1 MHGQIMN
8 GSDSVVVFGIIN
20 ITKCFKYMNSC
31 PGLWHALRQWDNL
44 HYHNVLLEL
53 FFLRIH
59 YHMQNKWIYMTLLM
73 RFNWKQLPMWW
84 NKWTGWGVIFW
95 HEGNKNESTTFYI
108 WCWAQIIDL
117 QRISV
122 ECILKNHQRKKPWDP
137 YQLIAT
143 VLLNEVDFFLH
154 ESMRNMMARDSFLHL
169 RLSLL
174 INAL

>member
-1 MHGQIMN
+1 MFQIYEFLPGAVTRTKTMGQ
-8 GSDSVVVFGIIN
+8 STLSQCAFRA
-20 ITKCFKYMNSC
+20 F
-31 PGLWHALRQWDNL
+31 
-44 HYHNVLLEL
+44 

-84 NKWTGWGVIFW
+84 NKWTGWGGGGW

-108 WCWAQIIDL
+108 WCSAQIIDL

-143 VLLNEVDFFLH
+143 VLLNEVDFVLH

>member
-1 MHGQIMN
+1 MFQIYEFLP
-8 GSDSVVVFGIIN
+8 GAVTR
-20 ITKCFKYMNSC
+20 TK
-31 PGLWHALRQWDNL
+31 QWDNL

-59 YHMQNKWIYMTLLM
+59 YHMQNKRTYMTLLM

-84 NKWTGWGVIFW
+84 NKWTGWGGVIFW

-108 WCWAQIIDL
+108 WCSAQIIDF

-143 VLLNEVDFFLH
+143 LLLNEVDFVLH

>member
-31 PGLWHALRQWDNL
+31 PGLWHALEQWDNL

-53 FFLRIH
+53 FFFFEYTTICKTKGHTWLYWWDLTENNYLCDEINELDWGGGDMKGMKMKVQPFTSGAERRLST
-59 YHMQNKWIYMTLLM
+59 YKEFRWNA
-73 RFNWKQLPMWW
+73 FWK
-84 NKWTGWGVIFW
+84 TIR
-95 HEGNKNESTTFYI
+95 E
-108 WCWAQIIDL
+108 
-117 QRISV
+117 
-122 ECILKNHQRKKPWDP
+122 KKPWDP

-143 VLLNEVDFFLH
+143 VLLNEVDFVLH

>member
-1 MHGQIMN
+1 MFQIYEFLP
-8 GSDSVVVFGIIN
+8 GAVTR
-20 ITKCFKYMNSC
+20 TK
-31 PGLWHALRQWDNL
+31 QWDNL

-59 YHMQNKWIYMTLLM
+59 YHMQNKRIYMTLLM

-84 NKWTGWGVIFW
+84 NKWTGWVFDMKGIKMKVQPFTSGAQHRLSTYKEFRWNAFW
-95 HEGNKNESTTFYI
+95 KTIRE
-108 WCWAQIIDL
+108 
-117 QRISV
+117 
-122 ECILKNHQRKKPWDP
+122 KKPWDP

>member
-1 MHGQIMN
+1 MKG
-8 GSDSVVVFGIIN
+8 
-20 ITKCFKYMNSC
+20 
-31 PGLWHALRQWDNL
+31 
-44 HYHNVLLEL
+44 
-53 FFLRIH
+53 
-59 YHMQNKWIYMTLLM
+59 
-73 RFNWKQLPMWW
+73 
-84 NKWTGWGVIFW
+84 
-95 HEGNKNESTTFYI
+95 TTFYI

-143 VLLNEVDFFLH
+143 VLLNEVDFVLH

>member
-31 PGLWHALRQWDNL
+31 PGLWHALKQWDNL

-59 YHMQNKWIYMTLLM
+59 YHMQNKRTYMTLLM

-84 NKWTGWGVIFW
+84 NKWTGWGGGVDMKGIKMKVQPFTSGAQHRLSTYKEFRWNAFW
-95 HEGNKNESTTFYI
+95 KTIRE
-108 WCWAQIIDL
+108 
-117 QRISV
+117 
-122 ECILKNHQRKKPWDP
+122 KKPWDP

>member
-1 MHGQIMN
+1 MFQIYEFLP
-8 GSDSVVVFGIIN
+8 GAVTR
-20 ITKCFKYMNSC
+20 TK
-31 PGLWHALRQWDNL
+31 QWDNL

-59 YHMQNKWIYMTLLM
+59 YHMQNKRIYMTLLM

-108 WCWAQIIDL
+108 WCSAQIIDL

-122 ECILKNHQRKKPWDP
+122 ECILKNHQRKKTLRSVPTDSN
-137 YQLIAT
+137 T
-143 VLLNEVDFFLH
+143 VIEWSRFFFYMKACVIWWL
-154 ESMRNMMARDSFLHL
+154 ETVFY
-169 RLSLL
+169 
-174 INAL
+174 I

>member
-1 MHGQIMN
+1 MGQSTLSQCAFRAFFFFEYTTICK
-8 GSDSVVVFGIIN
+8 
-20 ITKCFKYMNSC
+20 TK
-31 PGLWHALRQWDNL
+31 GQ
-44 HYHNVLLEL
+44 
-53 FFLRIH
+53 
-59 YHMQNKWIYMTLLM
+59 M

-108 WCWAQIIDL
+108 WCSAQIIDL

-143 VLLNEVDFFLH
+143 VLLNEVDFVLH

>member
-1 MHGQIMN
+1 MN
-8 GSDSVVVFGIIN
+8 
-20 ITKCFKYMNSC
+20 
-31 PGLWHALRQWDNL
+31 
-44 HYHNVLLEL
+44 
-53 FFLRIH
+53 
-59 YHMQNKWIYMTLLM
+59 WI
-73 RFNWKQLPMWW
+73 
-84 NKWTGWGVIFW
+84 GGGW
-95 HEGNKNESTTFYI
+95 HEGNENESTTFYI

-154 ESMRNMMARDSFLHL
+154 ESMRNMTARDSFLHL

>member
-1 MHGQIMN
+1 MFQIYEFLPGAVTRTRTMGQSTLSQCAFRAFFFFEYTTICKTKGHTWLYWWDLTEN
-8 GSDSVVVFGIIN
+8 NYLCDEIN
-20 ITKCFKYMNSC
+20 
-31 PGLWHALRQWDNL
+31 
-44 HYHNVLLEL
+44 EL
-53 FFLRIH
+53 D
-59 YHMQNKWIYMTLLM
+59 
-73 RFNWKQLPMWW
+73 
-84 NKWTGWGVIFW
+84 GGGVIFW

-108 WCWAQIIDL
+108 WCSAQIIDL

>member
-1 MHGQIMN
+1 MFQIYEFLP
-8 GSDSVVVFGIIN
+8 GAVTR
-20 ITKCFKYMNSC
+20 TK
-31 PGLWHALRQWDNL
+31 QWDNL

-59 YHMQNKWIYMTLLM
+59 YHMQNKRIYMTLLM

-108 WCWAQIIDL
+108 WCSAQIIDL

-122 ECILKNHQRKKPWDP
+122 ECILKNHQ
-137 YQLIAT
+137 LIAT
-143 VLLNEVDFFLH
+143 LLLNEVDFVLH
-154 ESMRNMMARDSFLHL
+154 ESMRNMMARESFLHL

>member
-1 MHGQIMN
+1 MFQIYEFLP
-8 GSDSVVVFGIIN
+8 GAVTR
-20 ITKCFKYMNSC
+20 TK
-31 PGLWHALRQWDNL
+31 QWDNL

-59 YHMQNKWIYMTLLM
+59 YHMQNKRTYMTLLM

-84 NKWTGWGVIFW
+84 NKWTGWGGLLFFDTKGIKMKVQPFTSGAKHRLSTYKEFRWNAFW
-95 HEGNKNESTTFYI
+95 KTIRE
-108 WCWAQIIDL
+108 
-117 QRISV
+117 
-122 ECILKNHQRKKPWDP
+122 KKPWDP

-143 VLLNEVDFFLH
+143 VLLNEVDFVLH

>member
-1 MHGQIMN
+1 MFQIYEFLP
-8 GSDSVVVFGIIN
+8 GAVTR
-20 ITKCFKYMNSC
+20 TK
-31 PGLWHALRQWDNL
+31 QWDNL

-53 FFLRIH
+53 FFPSNTLPYAKQMDIH
-59 YHMQNKWIYMTLLM
+59 DFTDEIY
-73 RFNWKQLPMWW
+73 WKQLPMWW
-84 NKWTGWGVIFW
+84 NKWTGWGVIFL

-108 WCWAQIIDL
+108 WCSAQIIDL

>member
-1 MHGQIMN
+1 MN
-8 GSDSVVVFGIIN
+8 W
-20 ITKCFKYMNSC
+20 M
-31 PGLWHALRQWDNL
+31 
-44 HYHNVLLEL
+44 
-53 FFLRIH
+53 
-59 YHMQNKWIYMTLLM
+59 
-73 RFNWKQLPMWW
+73 
-84 NKWTGWGVIFW
+84 GVIFW

-108 WCWAQIIDL
+108 WCSAQIIDL

-143 VLLNEVDFFLH
+143 LLLNEVDFVLH

>member
-31 PGLWHALRQWDNL
+31 PGLWHALKQWDNL

-53 FFLRIH
+53 FFLLRIH

-73 RFNWKQLPMWW
+73 RFTENNYLCDEI
-84 NKWTGWGVIFW
+84 NELDGGGGW

-108 WCWAQIIDL
+108 WCSAQIIDL

-143 VLLNEVDFFLH
+143 LLLNEVDFFFTWKH
-154 ESMRNMMARDSFLHL
+154 A
-169 RLSLL
+169 
-174 INAL
+174 

>member
-1 MHGQIMN
+1 MFQIYEFLP
-8 GSDSVVVFGIIN
+8 GAVTR
-20 ITKCFKYMNSC
+20 TK
-31 PGLWHALRQWDNL
+31 QWDNL

-59 YHMQNKWIYMTLLM
+59 YHMQNKRIYMTLLM

-108 WCWAQIIDL
+108 WCSAQIIDL

-122 ECILKNHQRKKPWDP
+122 ECILKNHQRKKTLRSVPTDSNSVIEWSRFFF
-137 YQLIAT
+137 YMKACVIWWLET
-143 VLLNEVDFFLH
+143 VFY
-154 ESMRNMMARDSFLHL
+154 
-169 RLSLL
+169 
-174 INAL
+174 I